1 VNQVIILSGPPGAGK
16 TAVAEALCER
26 FDRMIHVEVDE
37 LRHWVKAGYRHPW
50 AGDRQAAE
58 QLELAVRNASAI
70 ARESVG
76 MRYAAVISDV
86 VRGDAARHYR
96 DALAPLGAG
105 VHLVTLLPRL
115 EVALARDAVRE
126 RSIAD
131 RVRAVHAELT
141 EDIRAGA
148 LPGAVLDS
156 SDDPTPQATA
166 DRVQDLVA
174 QGVALLVDAPSAH
187 LRAEN

>member
-26 FDRMIHVEVDE
+26 FDRMVHVEVDE

-50 AGDRQAAE
+50 SGDRQAAE

-70 ARESVG
+70 ARESVA
-76 MRYAAVISDV
+76 MRYAVVISDV
-86 VRGDAARHYR
+86 VRAEAARHYR

-105 VHLVTLLPRL
+105 VHLVTLLPSL

-141 EDIRAGA
+141 ADLREGA
-148 LPGAVLDS
+148 LPGAVLDNS
-156 SDDPTPQATA
+156 HDPTPQATA

-174 QGVALLVDAPSAH
+174 RGAALLVDAPSAH
-187 LRAEN
+187 LPTDS

>member
-1 VNQVIILSGPPGAGK
+1 MNQVIILSGPPGAGK
-16 TAVAEALCER
+16 SSVAEALCER

-50 AGDRQAAE
+50 TGDRQAAE

-70 ARESVG
+70 ARESVALQ
-76 MRYAAVISDV
+76 YAVVITDV
-86 VRGDAARHYR
+86 VWPEAAAHYR
-96 DALAPLGAG
+96 DALAPLGTG
-105 VHLVTLLPRL
+105 VHLVTLLPSL

-131 RVRAVHAELT
+131 RVRVVHAALAEHV
-141 EDIRAGA
+141 RAGA
-148 LPGAVLDS
+148 LPGAVLDN
-156 SDDPTPQATA
+156 SDDPDAHVTA

-174 QGVALLVDAPSAH
+174 RGAALLLDAPSAH
-187 LRAEN
+187 VGADA